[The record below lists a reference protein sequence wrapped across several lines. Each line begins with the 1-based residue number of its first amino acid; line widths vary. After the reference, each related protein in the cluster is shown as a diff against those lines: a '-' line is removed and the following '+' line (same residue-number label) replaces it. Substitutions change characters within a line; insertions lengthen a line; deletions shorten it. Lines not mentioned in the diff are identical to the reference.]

1 VPVFIPDTV
10 YAGGFYVGIFNLNHA
25 ARFDRCCISVNR
37 LVDRVSWFQCG
48 KWMMDSGAFTEL
60 ARHGHYRHSVAD
72 YAFEIRRWASRLLVA
87 AVSQDY
93 MCEPFVLKK
102 TGLTVREHQLRTVRR
117 YERLLEERL
126 PVHIMPVL
134 QGYEPGEYVRH
145 IRDYRGLLPDGSW
158 VGVGSICK
166 RNSKP
171 AQVLEVLDAVRSERP
186 DLRLHGFGLKISSLV
201 CPEVLK
207 SLYSSDSMA
216 WSFAGRR
223 RGDGSDANRVGAAI
237 AYVRQVEDMV
247 DQVRSRMV
255 VTP

>member
-1 VPVFIPDTV
+1 
-10 YAGGFYVGIFNLNHA
+10 VGIFRLNHA

-37 LVDRVSWFQCG
+37 LVSRVSWFQCG
-48 KWMMDSGAFTEL
+48 SWMMDSGAFTEL
-60 ARHGHYRHSVAD
+60 TRHGQYRHSVAD
-72 YAFEIRRWASRLLVA
+72 YAFQIRRWASSLLVA

-117 YERLLEERL
+117 YEKLLEERL

-134 QGYEPGEYVRH
+134 QGYDPREYVCH
-145 IRDYRGLLPDGSW
+145 IRDYKDLLPDGAW

-171 AQVLEVLDAVRSERP
+171 EQVLKVLDAVHSERP
-186 DLRLHGFGLKISSLV
+186 DLHLHGFGLKISSLV
-201 CPEVLK
+201 CPGILK
-207 SLYSSDSMA
+207 RLHSSDSMA

-223 RGDGSDANRVGAAI
+223 RGDGSDANSVGAAI
-237 AYVRQVEDMV
+237 TYVRQVEDMV
-247 DQVRSRMV
+247 DRVRSRMV